1 MRLILIILCVSAT
14 VTNAE
19 ELSNQ
24 EITRAFIAKEETSR
38 ARCMAAANAAGEPL
52 KQQINMAVQYGNKA
66 EGERLAREVIIKPVA
81 ACEAASAM

>member
-1 MRLILIILCVSAT
+1 
-14 VTNAE
+14 
-19 ELSNQ
+19 
-24 EITRAFIAKEETSR
+24 
-38 ARCMAAANAAGEPL
+38 MAAANAAGEPL